1 MGIRGVELLWFQDYQ
16 TSCKQLVHINGSNSL
31 LSAILLGVSQGS
43 ILGPLLF
50 LTYINDLPLCSEL
63 IALLFADDTTLHIFV
78 WSYIQVDDLIARANC
93 ELKKITDFLKG
104 QCHEKS
110 CSAEALV

>member
-31 LSAILLGVSQGS
+31 LSAILLGV
-43 ILGPLLF
+43 LGPLLF
-50 LTYINDLPLCSEL
+50 LIYINDLPLCSEL